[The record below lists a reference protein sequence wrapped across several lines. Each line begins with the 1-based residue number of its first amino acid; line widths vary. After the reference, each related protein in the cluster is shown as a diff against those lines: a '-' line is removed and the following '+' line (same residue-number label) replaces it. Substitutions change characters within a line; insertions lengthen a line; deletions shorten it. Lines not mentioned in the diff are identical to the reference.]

1 MSVPDFRPLSWT
13 ARGHV
18 MSCLV
23 NTPTRICC
31 TCGRTRPED
40 CFRRRSRN
48 SPRRHSQCRNCH
60 AASERARTLAQ
71 KHVVIEHYVR
81 RLNRLQSNAV
91 RVTALTRALTDRM
104 GGLEGV
110 VSSMMRW
117 YADVVKRKDLDSQL
131 RFFSMLTRL
140 IQVSEVMNRD
150 GLSNEEQRLSDVE

>member
-1 MSVPDFRPLSWT
+1 
-13 ARGHV
+13 
-18 MSCLV
+18 
-23 NTPTRICC
+23 
-31 TCGRTRPED
+31 
-40 CFRRRSRN
+40 
-48 SPRRHSQCRNCH
+48 
-60 AASERARTLAQ
+60 
-71 KHVVIEHYVR
+71 
-81 RLNRLQSNAV
+81 
-91 RVTALTRALTDRM
+91 M